1 MLPEVEA
8 WLDRRTSR
16 ARDWDAGVLAG
27 DKRDQRV
34 TVVLPARDES
44 ATVGR
49 IVTSIRTALCE
60 DVPLVD
66 EIVVI
71 DSRSTDGTARVAAEA
86 GATVYHQDAVRPDL
100 AGGEGK
106 GEALWKSLF
115 VATGDI
121 LVFVDADLLSF
132 TPDYV
137 TGLLGPLVTDPGV
150 AYVKAC
156 YDRPLKGS
164 PGEAFNGGRVTELV
178 ARPLL
183 NQYWPSL
190 AGFVQP
196 LSGEYAGRADVLR
209 RMPFV
214 SHYGVELGL
223 LVDLL
228 EAEGLDAL
236 AQVDLGVREHTNQST
251 PDLGV
256 MAAQI
261 QHTARTRLVRSGRLV
276 EGDPAATTLVQYARG
291 DTADGAYVPYPRE
304 TAISERPPAD
314 SLVEPALV

>member
-1 MLPEVEA
+1 VLPEVEA

-16 ARDWDAGVLAG
+16 AQDWDAGVLAEN
-27 DKRDQRV
+27 KRGQRI
-34 TVVLPARDES
+34 TVVLPARNES
-44 ATVGR
+44 ATVGT
-49 IVTSIRTALCE
+49 IVTDIRTALCE
-60 DVPLVD
+60 RVPLVD

-71 DSRSTDGTARVAAEA
+71 DSRSTDNTAEVAAQA
-86 GATVYHQDAVRPDL
+86 GATVYHQDAIRPDL
-100 AGGEGK
+100 PPGAGK

-121 LVFVDADLLSF
+121 IVFIDADLLSF

-137 TGLLGPLVTDPGV
+137 SGLLGPLITDPEV
-150 AYVKAC
+150 VYVKGC
-156 YDRPLKGS
+156 YDRPLNGAS
-164 PGEAFNGGRVTELV
+164 DGTYNGGRVTELV

-183 NQYWPSL
+183 NQYWPQL

-196 LSGEYAGRADVLR
+196 LAGEYAGRADVLR
-209 RMPFV
+209 RVPFV

-223 LVDLL
+223 LIDLL
-228 EAEGLDAL
+228 ETVGLDAL

-261 QHTARTRLVRSGRLV
+261 QHTARNRLLRSGRLV
-276 EGDPAATTLVQYARG
+276 ETVDTSTTLVQYVRS
-291 DTADGAYVPYPRE
+291 DTADGTYLPYPRE
-304 TAISERPPAD
+304 TAITERPPAD
-314 SLVEPALV
+314 SVTEPVLT